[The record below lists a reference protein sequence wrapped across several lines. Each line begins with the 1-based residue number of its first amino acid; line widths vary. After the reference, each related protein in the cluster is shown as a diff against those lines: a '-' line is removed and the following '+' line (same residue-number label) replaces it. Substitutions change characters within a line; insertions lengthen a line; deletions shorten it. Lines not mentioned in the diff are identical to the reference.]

1 MGIGTATV
9 TVTTRNKNDD
19 TLYTDSI
26 EITVLE
32 AAGEFK
38 AFLNLDQGGTSYY
51 DFWIHGNDYDLRHM
65 LVDKSMISVYSLR
78 SGVTMTV
85 TTMPSMIREPS
96 SGSMKTTSRLTRQ

>member
-1 MGIGTATV
+1 M
-9 TVTTRNKNDD
+9 
-19 TLYTDSI
+19 YTDSI

-78 SGVTMTV
+78 SGVYYDGYYYAFNDK
-85 TTMPSMIREPS
+85 ELS
-96 SGSMKTTSRLTRQ
+96 SGLMKTTSRLTRQ